1 MLRIPAAAPGLRGR
15 EGEPDVRHIVG
26 VRAEKEGRVLNFQT
40 PDGTLKKND
49 AVIVNAENGL
59 CVGVVA
65 TDSKAVPLHLLPTDI
80 RSIVR
85 KCTDEDLRVL
95 EQNRKL
101 ERDARDFCF
110 RRIRERGLP
119 MKLIGVE
126 CLFDR
131 SKLIFFFTAENRVD
145 FRELVKDLVHRFK
158 TRIELRQVGARNESR
173 IFGGLGVCG
182 QKICCTSFLYNLDR
196 VSVKMAKEQN
206 MPLNPEKISGLCG
219 RLMCCLAFEYDSY
232 LDMKRGM
239 PKCGKR
245 VAIAQGGSGKVIRQN
260 ILKGTL
266 AVYTEEGKEVEVEI
280 KDLRE
285 AQPLPVAPA
294 EGPPPRG
301 PKNGGRR
308 QR

>member
-1 MLRIPAAAPGLRGR
+1 MKIPAAALEPRGR
-15 EGEPDVRHIVG
+15 EGEADVRHIVG

-40 PDGTLKKND
+40 ADETLKKND
-49 AVIVNAENGL
+49 TVIVHAENGL

-65 TDSKAVPLHLLPTDI
+65 TESRAVPLHLLPTDI

-85 KCTDEDLRVL
+85 RCSDGDLRTL

-110 RRIRERGLP
+110 GRIRERRLP
-119 MKLIGVE
+119 MKLVGVD

-145 FRELVKDLVHRFK
+145 FRELVKDLVQRFK
-158 TRIELRQVGARNESR
+158 TRIELRQIGARNESR

-239 PKCGKR
+239 PKCGRR
-245 VAIAQGGSGKVIRQN
+245 VGIAQGGSGKVIRQN

-285 AQPLPVAPA
+285 PQPLPAPPA
-294 EGPPPRG
+294 DGPSPRG
-301 PKNGGRR
+301 PKNGARG

>member
-1 MLRIPAAAPGLRGR
+1 M
-15 EGEPDVRHIVG
+15 G
-26 VRAEKEGRVLNFQT
+26 VRAEKEARVLNFQS
-40 PDGTLKKND
+40 PDDTLKKND

-59 CVGVVA
+59 SVGIVA
-65 TDSKAVPLHLLPTDI
+65 TDSRSVPLHMLPTEI
-80 RSIVR
+80 RNIVR
-85 KCTDEDLRVL
+85 RCTEEDLRTL
-95 EQNRKL
+95 EENQKL
-101 ERDARDFCF
+101 ERDAREFCF
-110 RRIRERGLP
+110 SRIRERALP

-131 SKLIFFFTAENRVD
+131 SKLIFFFTADNRVD
-145 FRELVKDLVHRFK
+145 FRELVKDLVQKFK
-158 TRIELRQVGARNESR
+158 TRIELRQIGARNESR
-173 IFGGLGVCG
+173 IFGGIGVCG
-182 QKICCTSFLYNLDR
+182 QKICCTNFLYNLDR

-245 VAIAQGGSGKVIRQN
+245 VGIAQGGSGKVIRQN

-285 AQPLPVAPA
+285 PQSAPGPAA

-301 PKNGGRR
+301 PRNGGRG

>member
-1 MLRIPAAAPGLRGR
+1 M
-15 EGEPDVRHIVG
+15 RHIVG

-40 PDGTLKKND
+40 SDETLKKND
-49 AVIVNAENGL
+49 AVIVNTENGPS
-59 CVGVVA
+59 VGIVA
-65 TDSKAVPLHLLPTDI
+65 TDSKTVPMHLLPTDI
-80 RSIVR
+80 RNIVR

-95 EQNRKL
+95 EQNQKL
-101 ERDARDFCF
+101 ERDAREFCF
-110 RRIRERGLP
+110 GRIRERGLP
-119 MKLIGVE
+119 MKLISVE

-131 SKLIFFFTAENRVD
+131 SKLIFFFTADNRVD
-145 FRELVKDLVHRFK
+145 FRELVKDLVQKFK
-158 TRIELRQVGARNESR
+158 TRIELRQIGARNESR

-182 QKICCTSFLYNLDR
+182 QKICCTNFLYNLDR

-245 VAIAQGGSGKVIRQN
+245 VGIAQGGCGKVIRQN

-285 AQPLPVAPA
+285 PQPLPGPAA

-301 PKNGGRR
+301 PRNGGRGKR
-308 QR
+308 

>member
-1 MLRIPAAAPGLRGR
+1 M
-15 EGEPDVRHIVG
+15 G
-26 VRAEKEGRVLNFQT
+26 VRAEKEARVLNFQSS
-40 PDGTLKKND
+40 DGTLKKND

-59 CVGVVA
+59 SVGIVA
-65 TDSKAVPLHLLPTDI
+65 TDSRSVALHMLPTEI
-80 RSIVR
+80 RNIVR
-85 KCTDEDLRVL
+85 RCTEDDLRTL
-95 EQNRKL
+95 EQNQKL
-101 ERDARDFCF
+101 ERDAREFCF
-110 RRIRERGLP
+110 NRIRERALP

-131 SKLIFFFTAENRVD
+131 SKLIFFFTADRRVD
-145 FRELVKDLVHRFK
+145 FRELVKDLVQKFK
-158 TRIELRQVGARNESR
+158 TRIELRQIGARNESR
-173 IFGGLGVCG
+173 IFGGIGVCG
-182 QKICCTSFLYNLDR
+182 QKICCTNFLYNLDR

-245 VAIAQGGSGKVIRQN
+245 VGIAQGGSGKVIRQN

-285 AQPLPVAPA
+285 PQPLPNPAA
-294 EGPPPRG
+294 EGPPSKGPR
-301 PKNGGRR
+301 NGGRG